1 MKDIFALVDCNNF
14 YVSCERIFNPKLE
27 NKPVVV
33 LSNNDGCCVARSNEA
48 KKLGIKMG
56 EPFFKIKDLVEK
68 EGLKVYSSNYEL
80 YGDISNRVV
89 QTLFTFSPDIEVYS
103 IDEAFV
109 NLKKVYTDN
118 YEDFGKKVRER
129 VINWVGIPVSI
140 GISPTKT
147 LSKVANQ
154 FVKKDKSFGGVLS
167 LANKTE
173 KEIDELLK
181 NLDVSDV
188 WGIGRQYSKKLY
200 DEKIFTAYDFKY
212 SNPKFIQKIMTINGL
227 KTQNELKGVSCIP
240 LEYETPDKKGICSSR
255 SFGRVTSS
263 FKELNEAISTY
274 TTVASEK
281 LRNQNSKCK
290 RITVFIRTN
299 HFRINDKQYSNAR
312 SYNFLEP
319 TSYTP
324 DLIKTSKFLL
334 KQIFK
339 ENYNYQKVGV
349 ILTEIVNENEIQNS
363 LFNLDLLQY
372 KNPKKDF
379 LISKIDELN
388 NKLGNNTISFAASG
402 IKKEWKMKTEKRSD
416 RFTTNV
422 SELLKIN
429 N

>member
-1 MKDIFALVDCNNF
+1 MKNIFALVDCNNF

-80 YGDISNRVV
+80 YGDISHRVSE
-89 QTLFTFSPDIEVYS
+89 TLFTFSPDIEIYS

-109 NLKKVYTDN
+109 NLKRIYTDN
-118 YEDFGKKVRER
+118 YEEYGRKIRER
-129 VINWVGIPVSI
+129 VLNWVNIPVSI

-167 LANKTE
+167 LIDKSE
-173 KEIDELLK
+173 KEIDEFLM
-181 NLDVSDV
+181 NLDVGDV

-200 DEKIFTAYDFKY
+200 AENIKTAYDFKY

-274 TTVASEK
+274 TTVAAEK
-281 LRNQNSKCK
+281 LRSQNSKCK
-290 RITVFIRTN
+290 KITIFIRTN
-299 HFRINDKQYSNAR
+299 YFRVNDKQYSNAK

-324 DLIKTSKFLL
+324 DLIKAAKFLL

-349 ILTEIVNENEIQNS
+349 ILTEIVNETQIQKS
-363 LFNLDLLQY
+363 LFNLDTLQY
-372 KNPKKDF
+372 KSQKKD
-379 LISKIDELN
+379 LIISKVDEIN
-388 NKLGNNTISFAASG
+388 SIFGNNSIIFASNG

-416 RFTTNV
+416 RFTTNLN
-422 SELLKIN
+422 ELLKISN
-429 N
+429 

>member
-1 MKDIFALVDCNNF
+1 MKNIFALVDCNNF

-89 QTLFTFSPDIEVYS
+89 ETLFTFSPDIEIYS

-109 NLKKVYTDN
+109 NLKRIYTDN
-118 YEDFGKKVRER
+118 YEEYGRKMRER
-129 VINWVGIPVSI
+129 VLSWVNIPVSI

-154 FVKKDKSFGGVLS
+154 FVKKDKSLGGVLS
-167 LANKTE
+167 LLDKSE

-200 DEKIFTAYDFKY
+200 AENIKTAYDFKY
-212 SNPKFIQKIMTINGL
+212 SNPKFIQQIMTINGL

-240 LEYETPDKKGICSSR
+240 MEYETPDKKGICSSR

-274 TTVASEK
+274 TTTASEK

-290 RITVFIRTN
+290 KITIFIRTN
-299 HFRINDKQYSNAR
+299 HFRVNDKQYSNAR

-324 DLIKTSKFLL
+324 DLIKAAKFLL

-349 ILTEIVNENEIQNS
+349 ILTEIVNEEEIQNS

-372 KNPKKDF
+372 KSPKKD
-379 LISKIDELN
+379 LIISKVDQINSLF
-388 NKLGNNTISFAASG
+388 GNNSIIFGSSG
-402 IKKEWKMKTEKRSD
+402 IKKEWKMKTEKRSE
-416 RFTTNV
+416 RFTTNLN
-422 SELLKIN
+422 ELLKIN

>member
-1 MKDIFALVDCNNF
+1 MKNIFALVDCNNF
-14 YVSCERIFNPKLE
+14 YVSCERIFNPRLE

-89 QTLFTFSPDIEVYS
+89 QTLFTFSPDIEIYS

-109 NLKKVYTDN
+109 NLKRIHTDN
-118 YEDFGKKVRER
+118 YEEYGRKLRER
-129 VINWVGIPVSI
+129 VLSWVGIPVSI
-140 GISPTKT
+140 GIAPTKT

-154 FVKKDKSFGGVLS
+154 FVKKDKCFGGVLS
-167 LANKTE
+167 LVDKSEN
-173 KEIDELLK
+173 EIDELLK
-181 NLDVSDV
+181 NLDVNDV

-200 DEKIFTAYDFKY
+200 AENINTAYDFKY

-240 LEYETPDKKGICSSR
+240 LEYETPNKKGICSSR

-274 TTVASEK
+274 TTTASEK

-290 RITVFIRTN
+290 KITVFIRTN
-299 HFRINDKQYSNAR
+299 HFRVNDKQYSNSR

-324 DLIKTSKFLL
+324 DLIKAAKFLL

-339 ENYNYQKVGV
+339 ENYNYQKAG
-349 ILTEIVNENEIQNS
+349 IFLTEIVNEDEIQTS
-363 LFNLDLLQY
+363 LFSLDLLQY
-372 KNPKKDF
+372 KSPKKDL

-388 NKLGNNTISFAASG
+388 HKLGNNTVSFASNG

-416 RFTTNV
+416 RFTTNF
-422 SELLKIN
+422 SELLKISN
-429 N
+429 

>member
-1 MKDIFALVDCNNF
+1 MSNIFALIDCNNF

-27 NKPVVV
+27 NQPVVV

-56 EPFFKIKDLVEK
+56 EPFFKIRDLVET

-80 YGDISNRVV
+80 YGDISNRVT

-109 NLKKVYTDN
+109 NLKRIYIDN
-118 YEDFGKKVRER
+118 YEIFGRKIRER
-129 VINWVGIPVSI
+129 VLDWVNIPVSI

-154 FVKKDKSFGGVLS
+154 FVKKDKSLGGVLS
-167 LANKTE
+167 LIDKSE

-181 NLDVSDV
+181 NLDVNDV

-200 DEKIFTAYDFKY
+200 QENIKTAYDFKY

-227 KTQNELKGVSCIP
+227 KTQNELKGISCIP
-240 LEYETPDKKGICSSR
+240 LEYEIPDKKGICSSR

-274 TTVASEK
+274 TTIASEK
-281 LRNQNSKCK
+281 LRSQNSKCK
-290 RITVFIRTN
+290 KITVFIRTN
-299 HFRINDKQYSNAR
+299 HFRVNDKQYSNAR
-312 SYNFLEP
+312 SYNFLEA

-324 DLIKTSKFLL
+324 DLIKAGKFLL
-334 KQIFK
+334 KQIYK

-349 ILTEIVNENEIQNS
+349 MLTEIINENEIQES
-363 LFNLDLLQY
+363 LFNLDYLQY
-372 KNPKKDF
+372 KNPKKD
-379 LISKIDELN
+379 LVIQKVDEIN
-388 NKLGNNTISFAASG
+388 ATFGNNSIIFASNG

-416 RFTTNV
+416 RFTTNLN
-422 SELLKIN
+422 ELLKISN
-429 N
+429 

>member
-1 MKDIFALVDCNNF
+1 MKNIFALVDCNNF

-80 YGDISNRVV
+80 YGDISNRVSE
-89 QTLFTFSPDIEVYS
+89 TLFTFSPDIEIYS

-109 NLKKVYTDN
+109 NLKRIYTN
-118 YEDFGKKVRER
+118 SYEDYGRKIRER
-129 VINWVGIPVSI
+129 IFDWVNIPVSI

-167 LANKTE
+167 LINKSE
-173 KEIDELLK
+173 EEINELLK

-200 DEKIFTAYDFKY
+200 AENIKSAYDFKY

-255 SFGRVTSS
+255 SFGKLTSS
-263 FKELNEAISTY
+263 FKELNEAVSTY
-274 TTVASEK
+274 TTTAAEK
-281 LRNQNSKCK
+281 LRSQNSKCK
-290 RITVFIRTN
+290 KITIFIRTN
-299 HFRINDKQYSNAR
+299 HFRTNDKQYANSK

-324 DLIKTSKFLL
+324 DLIKASKFLL

-349 ILTEIVNENEIQNS
+349 ILTEIINENEIQNS
-363 LFNLDLLQY
+363 LFNIDTLQY
-372 KNPKKDF
+372 KNNKKD
-379 LISKIDELN
+379 LIISKVDEI
-388 NKLGNNTISFAASG
+388 NKSLGNNSIIFAANG
-402 IKKEWKMKTEKRSD
+402 IKKEWKMKSEKRSD
-416 RFTTNV
+416 RFTTNLN
-422 SELLKIN
+422 ELLKISN
-429 N
+429 

>member
-1 MKDIFALVDCNNF
+1 MNNIFALIDCNNF

-56 EPFFKIKDLVEK
+56 EPFFKIRDLVETK
-68 EGLKVYSSNYEL
+68 GLKVYSSNYEL
-80 YGDISNRVV
+80 YGDISNRVT
-89 QTLFTFSPDIEVYS
+89 QTLFTYSPDIEVYS

-109 NLKKVYTDN
+109 NLKRIYIDN
-118 YEDFGKKVRER
+118 YEIFGRRIRER
-129 VINWVGIPVSI
+129 VLDWVNIPVSI

-154 FVKKDKSFGGVLS
+154 FVKKDKSLGGVLS
-167 LANKTE
+167 LIDKSE

-181 NLDVSDV
+181 NLDVNDV
-188 WGIGRQYSKKLY
+188 WGIGRQYTKKLY
-200 DEKIFTAYDFKY
+200 QENIKTAYDFKY

-227 KTQNELKGVSCIP
+227 KTQNELKGISCIP
-240 LEYETPDKKGICSSR
+240 LEYEIPDKKGICSSR

-274 TTVASEK
+274 TTIASEK
-281 LRNQNSKCK
+281 LRSQNSKCK
-290 RITVFIRTN
+290 KITVFIRTN
-299 HFRINDKQYSNAR
+299 HFRVNDKQYSNAR
-312 SYNFLEP
+312 SYNFLEA

-324 DLIKTSKFLL
+324 DLIKAGKFLL
-334 KQIFK
+334 KQIYK

-349 ILTEIVNENEIQNS
+349 ILTEIINENEIQES
-363 LFNLDLLQY
+363 LFNLDYLQY
-372 KNPKKDF
+372 KNPKKD
-379 LISKIDELN
+379 LVIQKVDEIN
-388 NKLGNNTISFAASG
+388 ATFGNNSIIFASNG

-416 RFTTNV
+416 RFTTNLN
-422 SELLKIN
+422 ELLKISN
-429 N
+429 

>member
-1 MKDIFALVDCNNF
+1 MSNIFALIDCNNF

-27 NKPVVV
+27 NQPVVV

-56 EPFFKIKDLVEK
+56 EPFFKIRDLVET

-80 YGDISNRVV
+80 YGDISNRVT

-109 NLKKVYTDN
+109 NLKRIYIDN
-118 YEDFGKKVRER
+118 YEIFGRKIRER
-129 VINWVGIPVSI
+129 VLDWVNIPVSI

-154 FVKKDKSFGGVLS
+154 FIKKDKSLGGVLS
-167 LANKTE
+167 LIDKSE

-181 NLDVSDV
+181 NLDVNDV

-200 DEKIFTAYDFKY
+200 QENIKTAYDFKY

-227 KTQNELKGVSCIP
+227 KTQNELKGISCIP
-240 LEYETPDKKGICSSR
+240 LEYEIPDKKGICSSR

-274 TTVASEK
+274 TTIASEK
-281 LRNQNSKCK
+281 LRSQNSKCK
-290 RITVFIRTN
+290 KITVFIRTN
-299 HFRINDKQYSNAR
+299 HFRVNDKQYSNAR
-312 SYNFLEP
+312 SYNFLEA

-324 DLIKTSKFLL
+324 DLIKAGKFLL
-334 KQIFK
+334 KQIYK

-349 ILTEIVNENEIQNS
+349 MLTEIINENEIQES
-363 LFNLDLLQY
+363 LFNLDYLQY
-372 KNPKKDF
+372 KNPKKD
-379 LISKIDELN
+379 LVIQKVDEIN
-388 NKLGNNTISFAASG
+388 ATFGNNSIIFASNG

-416 RFTTNV
+416 RFTTNLN
-422 SELLKIN
+422 ELLKISN
-429 N
+429 